1 MWFVWIC
8 LVCLSVMVAALWL
21 ANLGIYNINIS
32 NPQIIKFYRIL
43 KCQPNSRSK
52 MAKTMFKLYLG
63 FPFSSGTDRSDKNKT
78 ENHFLKLIIYEALFQ
93 IPRITVQF
101 LGNSC
106 GQFCLQLFWI
116 ILEEKLQQWWR
127 IVSRN
132 LQEDGGPVCGLQC
145 PGSGRIAS

>member
-1 MWFVWIC
+1 
-8 LVCLSVMVAALWL
+8 
-21 ANLGIYNINIS
+21 
-32 NPQIIKFYRIL
+32 
-43 KCQPNSRSK
+43 
-52 MAKTMFKLYLG
+52 MFKLYLG

-132 LQEDGGPVCGLQC
+132 LQEDGGPVCGLHR
-145 PGSGRIAS
+145 PGAGRISS